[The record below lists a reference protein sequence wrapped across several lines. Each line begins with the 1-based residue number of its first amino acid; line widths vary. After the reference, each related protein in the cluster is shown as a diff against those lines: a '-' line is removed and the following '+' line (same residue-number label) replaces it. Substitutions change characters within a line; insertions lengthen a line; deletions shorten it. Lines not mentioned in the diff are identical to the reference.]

1 MDFLPRLIVLGQL
14 TRDFILTHEVASRA
28 DIPGGDAIFSAA
40 GMRFWD
46 EKPGVCARIGEMY
59 PQKWLEAFKANN
71 IDTLGIV
78 THPEVPDII
87 RFFRYTSIDS
97 FTQDDPISH
106 YAQLGIPIPKA
117 LLGYVN
123 PVQQTDSQTQTAIQH
138 IRSYEVPPA
147 YLDAI
152 AAHLCP
158 LDYVSYTTL
167 LHALHQGSIHTIS
180 MDPGEGIM
188 NSLYYTM
195 LPNLVRDANIFHT
208 SEAKIR
214 QLFLGRTEDIW
225 EMAEQI
231 GCWGAEIVV
240 IRSGNQGQYVLDYS
254 SKKRWILS
262 AYPSHVVDP
271 TGAGA
276 VFCGGFLAGYLQH
289 YDPLLACLKGSISA
303 SFAVEGS
310 GPLYIMDT
318 LPGLAERRLEKLQET
333 VRLI

>member
-1 MDFLPRLIVLGQL
+1 MDFFPRIIVLGRL
-14 TRDFILTHEVASRA
+14 TRDYILTQEGISRA
-28 DIPGGDAIFSAA
+28 DIPGGDGIFSAV

-46 EKPGVCARIGEMY
+46 EKPGVCARISETY
-59 PQKWLEAFKANN
+59 PQRWLESFETNGIN
-71 IDTLGIV
+71 TLGII
-78 THPEVPDII
+78 THPEIPDTI
-87 RFFRYTSIDS
+87 RFFRYTSPDT
-97 FTQDDPISH
+97 FTQDDPITH
-106 YAQLGIPIPKA
+106 YAQLGIPIPKG

-123 PVQQTDSQTQTAIQH
+123 PIQQIDSQTQASLQY
-138 IRSYEVPPA
+138 IRSYEIPPS

-167 LHALHQGSIHTIS
+167 LHTLNQGGFHTIS

-188 NSLYYTM
+188 NSLFYSL
-195 LPNLVRDANIFHT
+195 LPDLVRDATIFQT
-208 SEAKIR
+208 TESKIR

-225 EMAEQI
+225 EMADQI
-231 GCWGAEIVV
+231 GSWGAEMVV
-240 IRSGNQGQYVLDYS
+240 IYCGSQGQYLLDHS
-254 SKKRWILS
+254 SKKRWVLS

-289 YDPLLACLKGSISA
+289 YDPLMACLKGSISA
-303 SFAVEGS
+303 SFSVEGS
-310 GPLYIMDT
+310 GPLYVLDT

-333 VRLI
+333 VRQI